1 MTDERDP
8 LLDEIGRAL
17 AIEPSPE
24 FAARVRMG
32 VRQPDRAPWRVPTWI
47 AAVVCV
53 LVAGSWLVGV
63 RVGRSTDP
71 EIPTSGLG
79 AQLSEPV
86 SPARVVVPDIS
97 PRVARLQPT
106 GRASA
111 TEPAPSST
119 RKVVIPIDDVQ
130 AFWELVAEVQ
140 DQGATLPAIR
150 RPLDTETGEVVP
162 LPDIAEIRVPAL
174 VIDPLPVGLPAES
187 GGIEDE

>member
-24 FAARVRMG
+24 FGARVRMG
-32 VRQPDRAPWRVPTWI
+32 VRQRDRAPWKSPAWI
-47 AAVVCV
+47 AVVCV
-53 LVAGSWLVGV
+53 LLAAGWLVSV
-63 RVGRSTDP
+63 RSGRSTAP
-71 EIPTSGLG
+71 EIPASRLGVRLTEPGSSVPVVAPDTS
-79 AQLSEPV
+79 AS
-86 SPARVVVPDIS
+86 
-97 PRVARLQPT
+97 VARSQPAGSASVT
-106 GRASA
+106 GRAA
-111 TEPAPSST
+111 SST
-119 RKVVIPIDDVQ
+119 RKVVIPVDEVQ

-140 DQGATLPAIR
+140 GPGATLPAIR

-162 LPDIAEIRVPAL
+162 MPDIAEIRVPAL